1 MENRLPAFLGPTK
14 YERAEVQ
21 RYRAQRKLR
30 RERCN
35 AVITNILA
43 GGKKLTLPKIQKLQH
58 VGAITGATRRK
69 KLLETSARARHEAAD
84 TEDWHPERQWHCFP
98 VSVVEETTG
107 AMQATSADHAEANV
121 AREA

>member
-58 VGAITGATRRK
+58 VEKVPKYSFHAYSG
-69 KLLETSARARHEAAD
+69 
-84 TEDWHPERQWHCFP
+84 
-98 VSVVEETTG
+98 SVCIF
-107 AMQATSADHAEANV
+107 
-121 AREA
+121 